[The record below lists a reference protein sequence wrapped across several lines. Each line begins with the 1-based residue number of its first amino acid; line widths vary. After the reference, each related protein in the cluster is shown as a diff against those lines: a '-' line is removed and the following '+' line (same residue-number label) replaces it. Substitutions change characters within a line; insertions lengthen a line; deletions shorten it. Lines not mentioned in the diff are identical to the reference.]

1 MGIENTD
8 ITLIYKVYSVIS
20 PDLCPQLYYDFG
32 NHKYWILL
40 KSFYIRLILKTNV
53 HRKVKSKNIKL
64 TSKFN

>member
-20 PDLCPQLYYDFG
+20 PDLCPQLYYDLG

-40 KSFYIRLILKTNV
+40 KSFYIRLILKYKCTQ
-53 HRKVKSKNIKL
+53 KKL
-64 TSKFN
+64 NLKTLN